1 MMIQKAA
8 NLTGMSTARE
18 EVPVVV
24 SVQRNVKHIRVV
36 VKGLL
41 GAVAMVNVLSEKQSE
56 FEAAEN

>member
-24 SVQRNVKHIRVV
+24 SVQRNIKHIRVV